1 MQISNIKIL
10 KLENKGRLK
19 AIATFVI
26 DNSFAVHNVEI
37 VEGNK
42 GLFVA
47 MPNKKTNGEYKDICH
62 PTNQKTRDL
71 IQSAILEEYNK
82 VSDLNEEV

>member
-10 KLENKGRLK
+10 KLEDKGRLK

-42 GLFVA
+42 GLFIA
-47 MPNKKTNGEYKDICH
+47 MPDKKINGEYKDICH
-62 PTNQKTRDL
+62 PTNQETRDS

-82 VSDLNEEV
+82 IGDSNEN

>member
-42 GLFVA
+42 GFYLLF
-47 MPNKKTNGEYKDICH
+47 C
-62 PTNQKTRDL
+62 
-71 IQSAILEEYNK
+71 
-82 VSDLNEEV
+82 

>member
-26 DNSFAVHNVEI
+26 DNSF
-37 VEGNK
+37 GNK